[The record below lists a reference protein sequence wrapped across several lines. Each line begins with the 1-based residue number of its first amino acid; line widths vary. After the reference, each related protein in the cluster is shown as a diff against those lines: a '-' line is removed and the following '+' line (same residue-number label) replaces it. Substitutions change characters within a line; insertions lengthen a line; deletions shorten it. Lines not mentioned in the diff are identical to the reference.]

1 VLVIIVV
8 AGATGGGYWLSV
20 VLLLVL
26 TIPFDT
32 RVVRAATLEQV
43 PRPYVEAA
51 RALGVRDWRI
61 MVFHIWPNVSPVA
74 VANAFLNFAGSV
86 GFIAAL
92 SFLGLGVAPGTPD
105 WGLMLAEGES
115 DLFANPVAI
124 LAPAALIV
132 ITAAAANLIGDW
144 LHERLA
150 SRGAAR

>member
-1 VLVIIVV
+1 
-8 AGATGGGYWLSV
+8 
-20 VLLLVL
+20 
-26 TIPFDT
+26 
-32 RVVRAATLEQV
+32 VVRAATLEQV

-51 RALGVRDWRI
+51 RVLGVRDWRI

-105 WGLMLAEGES
+105 WGLMLAEGET
-115 DLFANPVAI
+115 DLFANPVAV
-124 LAPAALIV
+124 LAPAAMIV
-132 ITAAAANLIGDW
+132 IIATAMNLIGDW
-144 LHERLA
+144 LYERLA